1 MRKTVW
7 GLRWCNRDFI
17 SDSQRFHQHPS
28 TSFPSQKDPKK
39 IQSSTPSGLG
49 IPVTGV
55 ATGVC
60 FKRAGVHGVFSEFF
74 AFFVGRGVR
83 GVLAGC
89 LLCFLVGSD
98 VGGLGCSDCSIF
110 TLCSV
115 LKRLGSFVFTG
126 PGFGVAAGSGCRVCC
141 VMGTGFGVAGSCCSV
156 GSVFTGTGF
165 GMAGAPTSK

>member
-1 MRKTVW
+1 MINCGFLARKEIQEYVEKS
-7 GLRWCNRDFI
+7 DFI
-17 SDSQRFHQHPS
+17 EISLGVHRDPS
-28 TSFPSQKDPKK
+28 TS
-39 IQSSTPSGLG
+39 INTPSAFKRA
-49 IPVTGV
+49 TGV
-55 ATGVC
+55 ATGAC

-74 AFFVGRGVR
+74 AFFVGQCVP

-89 LLCFLVGSD
+89 LLCFLVAPD
-98 VGGLGCSDCSIF
+98 VAGLGCSDCSIF